1 MRDSEKLSC
10 RIVSKDFSVN
20 ENSEDQGPDP
30 IDVAVGH
37 RIRVRRKW
45 LGISQST
52 LADHLGVSFQ
62 QVQKYERGA
71 NRVSASML
79 VKIAQK
85 LDTSVGELVGET
97 AAPLG
102 DESLF
107 EKLAVPGAVQ
117 LLEAFASVQQSAM
130 RTAIL
135 NLTRSLIEESSDERT
150 LSIRRAR

>member
-1 MRDSEKLSC
+1 
-10 RIVSKDFSVN
+10 
-20 ENSEDQGPDP
+20 EDQGPDP

-85 LDTSVGELVGET
+85 LDTSVGELVGESPS
-97 AAPLG
+97 AQG

-117 LLEAFASVQQSAM
+117 LLEAFASVQQPAL

-135 NLTRSLIEESSDERT
+135 NLTRSLIEESDDGAAT
-150 LSIRRAR
+150 VRRAR